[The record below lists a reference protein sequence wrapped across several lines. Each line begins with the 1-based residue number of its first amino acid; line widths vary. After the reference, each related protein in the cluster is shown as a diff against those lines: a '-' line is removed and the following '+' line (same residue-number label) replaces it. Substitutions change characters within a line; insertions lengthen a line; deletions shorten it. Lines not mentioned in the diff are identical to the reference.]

1 LKEIEPAK
9 HDLVPKHELLNEKD
23 KEELLKQYGI
33 ELKQLPRILV
43 SDPAIKELGAKVGDV
58 VKIVRKSETAG
69 EYKYFRVVIKGVKK

>member
-1 LKEIEPAK
+1 MKEIEPAK